1 MWRGSFNSIYIAGR
15 SIQNSTHC
23 SVEDALATL
32 DLYKLVQ
39 EEWEA
44 KLSRKIANRRQTN
57 NIEELPIKNSEKT
70 YHDSDSSKTELSF
83 LDDRY
88 WLDIENE
95 DKSDD

>member
-1 MWRGSFNSIYIAGR
+1 M
-15 SIQNSTHC
+15 
-23 SVEDALATL
+23 ATL

-44 KLSRKIANRRQTN
+44 KLSQKIANRRQTN
-57 NIEELPIKNSEKT
+57 NIEELPIKDTKKT
-70 YHDSDSSKTELSF
+70 NNDSDNSKTEFSF

-95 DKSDD
+95 DKTDD